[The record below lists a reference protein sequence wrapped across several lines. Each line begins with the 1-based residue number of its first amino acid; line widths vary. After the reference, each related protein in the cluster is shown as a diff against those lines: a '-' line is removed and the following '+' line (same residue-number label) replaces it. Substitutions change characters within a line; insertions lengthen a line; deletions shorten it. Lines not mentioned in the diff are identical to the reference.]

1 MATSDYYSGEDFDLD
16 PTFKLQDQASGTIVI
31 NEAYRE
37 KMAEF
42 DPSFVVLG
50 EQKIKTMIVKSC
62 KYNQENLR
70 NLLTKTAENVS
81 LTMDLWSSK
90 AKHGYLEVTAIW
102 ITPNFEIKD
111 VMLEINYVS
120 SLHSSKV
127 VVNELYKYIKNW
139 NLENHTIIQLQTDL
153 CTSTDRESKKDD
165 SKLKRILL
173 SDEEWDFRTI
183 PIIKERIFDLADEI
197 LSNTEEF
204 SNENTDIP
212 SNLDLIAAL
221 LDPCYKNLD
230 FLENADEKKQIIQK
244 LHNKLSEVE
253 VSGFEI
259 LNNPALSQDIESS
272 IRSHKEYRQQ
282 RQKKIKKAVTNVV
295 ISDEV
300 TNYLSLLLALETEDP
315 LN

>member
-1 MATSDYYSGEDFDLD
+1 
-16 PTFKLQDQASGTIVI
+16 IVI

-90 AKHGYLEVTAIW
+90 AKHGYLE
-102 ITPNFEIKD
+102 
-111 VMLEINYVS
+111 
-120 SLHSSKV
+120 
-127 VVNELYKYIKNW
+127 
-139 NLENHTIIQLQTDL
+139 
-153 CTSTDRESKKDD
+153 
-165 SKLKRILL
+165 
-173 SDEEWDFRTI
+173 
-183 PIIKERIFDLADEI
+183 
-197 LSNTEEF
+197 
-204 SNENTDIP
+204 DIP